1 MTGRILLAAFLSI
14 VTYAVVDQMIKQREP
29 QKILTPWGSVIGEEE
44 EDTLDADQYTLED
57 IVKGGELIMLTLSG
71 PETYYDYHGKGMGVH
86 YLLCEK
92 LAERLGVTLRVDVC
106 RDTLDMLQRLKNK
119 EGDIIAFPLA
129 QKDLIGFFAC
139 AANWAVSK
147 DNPDLVREVRSWYKP
162 SMLKETKE
170 EEQYLLTSASV
181 KRRVYPFM
189 LSARSGKISK
199 YDHFFRRYAPIAG
212 MEWTLMAAQCYQE
225 SCFDPNAH
233 SWAGACGLMQI
244 IPSTADHL
252 KLPRNK
258 MYDPEQNIHAAARY
272 MRELQ
277 NHFNDVGSRAERIR
291 FALAAYNGGAY
302 HIRDAMRL
310 TKKHGGNPN
319 RWKDVRKYVLLL
331 SQPEY
336 YRDPDVQHGYMR
348 GSETVNYVEK
358 IMDRQSKYRHT
369 KWR

>member
-14 VTYAVVDQMIKQREP
+14 VTYAVVDQLIKQREP

-44 EDTLDADQYTLED
+44 DTLDADQYTLED
-57 IVKGGELIMLTLSG
+57 IVKGGEMIMLTLSG

-147 DNPDLVREVRSWYKP
+147 ENPELAKEVRSWYKP

-181 KRRVYPFM
+181 KRHVYPFM

-225 SCFDPNAH
+225 S
-233 SWAGACGLMQI
+233 
-244 IPSTADHL
+244 
-252 KLPRNK
+252 
-258 MYDPEQNIHAAARY
+258 
-272 MRELQ
+272 
-277 NHFNDVGSRAERIR
+277 
-291 FALAAYNGGAY
+291 
-302 HIRDAMRL
+302 
-310 TKKHGGNPN
+310 
-319 RWKDVRKYVLLL
+319 
-331 SQPEY
+331 
-336 YRDPDVQHGYMR
+336 
-348 GSETVNYVEK
+348 
-358 IMDRQSKYRHT
+358 
-369 KWR
+369 

>member
-1 MTGRILLAAFLSI
+1 MIGRILLAIFISI
-14 VTYAVVDQMIKQREP
+14 VTFVSLQQCISQREN
-29 QKILTPWGSVIGEEE
+29 QKIMTPWGSVIGEET
-44 EDTLDADQYTLED
+44 DTLDADEYTLTD

-71 PETYYDYHGKGMGVH
+71 PNTYYDYHGKGMGVH

-106 RDTLDMLQRLKNK
+106 RDTVDMLQRLRNR
-119 EGDIIAFPLA
+119 EGDIIAFPLSP
-129 QKDLIGFFAC
+129 KDLMGFSEC
-139 AANWAVSK
+139 GEHWAVSK
-147 DNPDLVREVRSWYKP
+147 DNPDLVKEVRSWYKP
-162 SMLKETKE
+162 EMYKETKRE
-170 EEQYLLTSASV
+170 EEYLLTEASV
-181 KRRVYPFM
+181 KRHVYPFM

-199 YDHFFRRYAPIAG
+199 YDHFFRRYAPLAG
-212 MEWTLMAAQCYQE
+212 MEWTLLAAQCYQE
-225 SCFDPNAH
+225 SCFDPKAH

-258 MYDPEQNIHAAARY
+258 IYDPEQNIAAAARY

-277 NHFNDVGSRAERIR
+277 THFSDVGSRAERIR

-310 TKKHGGNPN
+310 TKKYGGNSY

-331 SQPEY
+331 STPQYYNDPE
-336 YRDPDVQHGYMR
+336 VSHGYMR